1 MEHRKLCD
9 RREFLKKSLVLTST
23 VIGAPLLGGVYKAFG
38 QEAIPDLVAVKNG
51 EPDVLFDHAIAA
63 LGGMKAFVK
72 PNQTVVIK
80 PNIGWAREPETG
92 ANTNP
97 LLVKRIIEHCK
108 EAGAKKI
115 YVFDNPVDDRQRC
128 YQKSGI
134 EQTAK
139 EAGAIVVPGDADRY
153 FHKITVPNAKTLKDA
168 KVHELILQSDVYIN
182 VPVLKNHFA
191 SNLTM
196 AMKNQMGI
204 VQDRDFFHYSGLH
217 KCIAELCLFKKP
229 DLNVLDAYRVTLRNG
244 PQSAGQN
251 DIELRK
257 SLLISKDI
265 VAIDA
270 AGAKM
275 LGVEPKDVNHILL
288 GSEMKIG
295 NMNLDRLNIKKIT
308 L

>member
-9 RREFLKKSLVLTST
+9 RREFLKKSLVLSSA

-38 QEAIPDLVAVKNG
+38 QEAIPDLVAVRNG
-51 EPDVLFDHAIAA
+51 EPDILFDKAMAA
-63 LGGMKAFVK
+63 MGGMKRFVK

-97 LLVKRIIEHCK
+97 LLIKRIIEHCK
-108 EAGAKKI
+108 EAGAKRI
-115 YVFDNPVDDRQRC
+115 YVFDNPVDNREKC
-128 YQKSGI
+128 YQRSGI

-139 EAGAIVVPGDADRY
+139 DAGALVVPGDDDRH
-153 FHKITVPNAKTLKDA
+153 FQKIAVPNAKTLKDA

-182 VPVLKNHFA
+182 VPVLKHHG
-191 SNLTM
+191 SSGLTM

-204 VQDRDFFHYSGLH
+204 VQNRGTFHYSGLH
-217 KCIAELCLFKKP
+217 ECIADLCLFKKP
-229 DLNVLDAYRVTLRNG
+229 DLNILDAYRVTLRNG
-244 PQSAGQN
+244 PSRARPE
-251 DIELRK
+251 DTELRK
-257 SLLISKDI
+257 SLLISKDL
-265 VAIDA
+265 VALDA

-275 LGVEPKDVNHILL
+275 MGMEPEKINHIRF
-288 GSEMKIG
+288 GHEMKIG
-295 NMNLDRLNIKKIT
+295 NMNLDTLNIKKIV